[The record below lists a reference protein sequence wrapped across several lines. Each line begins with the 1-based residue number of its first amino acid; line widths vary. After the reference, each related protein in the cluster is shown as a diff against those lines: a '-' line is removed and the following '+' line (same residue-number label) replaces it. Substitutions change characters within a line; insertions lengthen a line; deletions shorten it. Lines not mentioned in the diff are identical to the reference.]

1 MSGAV
6 VTVELSFPALSTS
19 VGAAR
24 RSLSQHPALA
34 EDLRRDMALVA
45 SEVVANAVLHG
56 GCGPH
61 DAVRIRAEYRLGS
74 ARITVSDGGPG
85 FDPVTAPRRQD
96 GGFGLRIVDTLAE
109 RWGIAPGSVWF
120 ELASPAG

>member
-1 MSGAV
+1 M
-6 VTVELSFPALSTS
+6 SFPASSTA

-56 GCGPH
+56 GCAPDG
-61 DAVRIRAEYRLGS
+61 AVRVHAEYGAGS
-74 ARITVSDGGPG
+74 ARITVTDGGAG
-85 FDPVTAPRRQD
+85 FDPVTAPRRED
-96 GGFGLRIVDTLAE
+96 GGFGLRIIDTLAD
-109 RWGIAPGSVWF
+109 RWGVAPGSVWF
-120 ELASPAG
+120 ELASPAC

>member
-1 MSGAV
+1 MTRAV
-6 VTVELSFPALSTS
+6 TTVELSFPASSTA

-34 EDLRRDMALVA
+34 EDLRRDLALVA

-56 GCGPH
+56 ACAPDG
-61 DAVRIRAEYRLGS
+61 AVRIRAEYRTRS
-74 ARITVSDGGPG
+74 VRITVRDGGAG
-85 FDPVTAPRRQD
+85 FDPVTAPRREE
-96 GGFGLRIVDTLAE
+96 GGFGLRIVDTLAK
-109 RWGIAPGSVWF
+109 RWGVAPGSVWF